1 MARTRTSMIEYKFIL
16 DNIQSLVCDSRGRFR
31 YIDQFDTVI
40 KDIFGVRHL
49 ARNINSCVDNRDI
62 MAEIDSVG
70 VENLVEVFE
79 SRQALD
85 SFAELIAVTY
95 RLRELQ
101 KQLQKQSKKSG
112 RRDKRDENELK
123 YLKKLY
129 SDAVRHYQRRFGISN
144 PKKMYKRKYRNLESL
159 RDGIDF
165 GFEEGFSSLLD
176 DDWDDYDDPYG
187 YNDDDG
193 FSALERYR
201 QKFTRRYPNDHR
213 RSSRDTHGFDID
225 EEEDDMDPSLD
236 GDLYDRVDRLT
247 DVVMDLS
254 SAVQTITAK
263 TQYDRAAARRSK
275 MRDTNSAIFSDKNQL
290 PPIPTPPPAPYV
302 DPTVSD
308 LQQQTAYLTS
318 QMNQIANGQR
328 DITNFLKEIMTE
340 DESGYDED
348 DDLGGFS
355 KQEAL
360 DRYNQ
365 DPDPYQVEPGERMSR
380 AAVIDMINQQQPPA
394 EMDTIGPA
402 TPMEP
407 KPQLSTQQ

>member
-1 MARTRTSMIEYKFIL
+1 MARTSMIEYKFIL

-62 MAEIDSVG
+62 IAEIDSVG
-70 VENLVEVFE
+70 APNLIELFE
-79 SRQALD
+79 SRQVLD
-85 SFAELIAVTY
+85 SFAELIAVAY

-129 SDAVRHYQRRFGISN
+129 SDTIRYYQRRFGISN
-144 PKKMYKRKYRNLESL
+144 PKKMYKKRYRNLESL

-165 GFEEGFSSLLD
+165 GFEDGFSSLLD

-187 YNDDDG
+187 YNEDDG
-193 FSALERYR
+193 FGALERYR
-201 QKFTRRYPNDHR
+201 QKLTRRYPNERR
-213 RSSRDTHGFDID
+213 RSYRDSRGFDID
-225 EEEDDMDPSLD
+225 DEEDDLDPSLD

-247 DVVMDLS
+247 DVVTDLS

-263 TQYDRAAARRSK
+263 TQYDRAALRRNR
-275 MRDTNSAIFSDKNQL
+275 MRADTPTIFSDNNQL
-290 PPIPTPPPAPYV
+290 PPVAPV
-302 DPTVSD
+302 PSADPVVSD

-348 DDLGGFS
+348 EDLGGFS

-360 DRYNQ
+360 YRYNQ
-365 DPDPYQVEPGERMSR
+365 GPDPYQVEPGERMSR
-380 AAVIDMINQQQPPA
+380 ADVIDMINQQQPPA
-394 EMDTIGPA
+394 EGASVDPSSSMA
-402 TPMEP
+402 P
-407 KPQLSTQQ
+407 KPQPSTQQ